1 MGVRIIK
8 MNWNG
13 RATTVRIFSECL
25 DPRVFGVISPTI
37 KRSIVVT
44 IVPNITALLV
54 PIMDAAR
61 AVVRAAA
68 AVLNHYSF
76 YNCQVHVT

>member
-1 MGVRIIK
+1 M
-8 MNWNG
+8 
-13 RATTVRIFSECL
+13 
-25 DPRVFGVISPTI
+25 
-37 KRSIVVT
+37 T

-68 AVLNHYSF
+68 AVLNRLLPTKTVERNLSG
-76 YNCQVHVT
+76 